1 MEILPQRTQRTELK
15 PNIQHP
21 TSNEGAKQFSHK
33 DRRERKK
40 VLGFRFQV
48 SGFKIQHPT
57 SNIQRPTF
65 NIQRRSGAMGKNVWA
80 RRRLAPPPPQNKAEG

>member
-33 DRRERKK
+33 DRREHREKG
-40 VLGFRFQV
+40 LGGEKRGLDREDLALLFALFAFFVAKMGPYFVWGR
-48 SGFKIQHPT
+48 
-57 SNIQRPTF
+57 
-65 NIQRRSGAMGKNVWA
+65 RRSPSPFILSP
-80 RRRLAPPPPQNKAEG
+80 RRGNHP